1 MAGLLD
7 RDKLFVREHVGM
19 FKARNAYD
27 LLDPAT
33 KEVVGRAE
41 ETVRGPLRKL
51 LRFTSMKTLLSF
63 TIHFHDAAAGDPSTG
78 GAVVLTVRRP
88 FTWFR
93 SVVTVTDAAGKVLG
107 RFRQKLVT
115 IGPKMWILDASGAEI
130 GMLKGDWIGWNLQVV
145 DNQGRALATVTKKW
159 AGIGKELFTSADNYI
174 IDVADEVTD
183 PDMRRLLFAAPI
195 TADMVYKEY
204 SG

>member
-7 RDKLFVREHVGM
+7 RDKIFVREHVGM

-33 KEVVGRAE
+33 KDVVGRAE
-41 ETVRGPLRKL
+41 ETVRGPFRKL
-51 LRFTSMKTLLSF
+51 LRFTSMKTMLSF
-63 TIHFHDAAAGDPSTG
+63 TIHFHDASADD
-78 GAVVLTVRRP
+78 AVVLTVRRP

-93 SVVTVTDAAGKVLG
+93 SIVTVTDASGRVIG

-115 IGPKMWILDASGAEI
+115 IGPKMWILDATGREI
-130 GMLKGDWIGWNLQVV
+130 GMLKGDWIGWNLKVV
-145 DNQGRALATVTKKW
+145 DNNDRALATVTKKW

-204 SG
+204 KG

>member
-7 RDKLFVREHVGM
+7 RDKLLVREHVGM

-27 LLDPAT
+27 LVDPAGGQ
-33 KEVVGRAE
+33 VVGRAE
-41 ETVRGPLRKL
+41 EKVYGVLRKL
-51 LRFTSMKTLLSF
+51 MKFSGWKTMMSF
-63 TIHFHDAAAGDPSTG
+63 TIYFHDASAGDAS
-78 GAVVLTVRRP
+78 VLTVHRP

-93 SVVTVTDAAGKVLG
+93 SVVTVTDAAGKVVG
-107 RFRQKLVT
+107 RFRQKLVA
-115 IGPKMWILDASGAEI
+115 IGPKMWILDPAGNEI

-145 DNQGRALATVTKKW
+145 DNAGKPLATITKKW
-159 AGIGKELFTSADNYI
+159 AGIGKEFFTSADNYV

-204 SG
+204 R

>member
-27 LLDPAT
+27 LIDPESGHT
-33 KEVVGRAE
+33 VGRAE
-41 ETVRGPLRKL
+41 EKVYGFFRKL
-51 LRFTSMKTLLSF
+51 LKFTSWKTKLSF
-63 TIHFHDAAAGDPSTG
+63 SIHFHDATADDQ
-78 GAVVLTVRRP
+78 VVLTVHRP

-93 SVVTVTDAAGKVLG
+93 SVVTVSDAGGKVVG
-107 RFRQKLVT
+107 NFRQKLMA
-115 IGPKMWILDASGAEI
+115 IGPKMWILDPAGNEI

-145 DNQGRALATVTKKW
+145 DNAGKALATITKKW
-159 AGIGKELFTSADNYI
+159 AGVGKELFTSADNYM
-174 IDVADEVTD
+174 IDVADEVKD
-183 PDMRRLLFAAPI
+183 PNMRRLLFAAPI

-204 SG
+204 KG